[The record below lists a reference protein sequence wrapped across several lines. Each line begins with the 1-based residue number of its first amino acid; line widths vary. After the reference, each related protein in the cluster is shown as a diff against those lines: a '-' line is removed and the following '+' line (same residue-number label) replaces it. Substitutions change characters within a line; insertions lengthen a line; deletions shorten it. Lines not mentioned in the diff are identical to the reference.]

1 MQLAKLITLK
11 KIKTLHYL
19 FSTILVLF
27 LFAFAPVSAQDN
39 SPYTRFGI
47 GDLTPLS
54 HMLTRGM
61 GGISAAYA
69 DPTSIN
75 FNNPASY
82 AYFQGFREA
91 KTKKLVSGRA
101 ILDVGMDFE
110 SRTLLQSSPA
120 KKFVTGNALF
130 SYIQVGVPLKNN
142 WGLSFGLRPISRIS
156 YKLFRTE
163 RLKDP
168 LTGLPIDSA
177 ITNFTGDGG
186 AYLVSVGTGIDVFH
200 RQDSSKAYMDEKLSF
215 GVNAGFLFGKKDYST
230 RRTFLND
237 TVNYLQGNFETK
249 TNFSD
254 LFITA
259 GLMYK
264 MPIDTFKKISLNA
277 GVYGNWGQK
286 ISATQDVF
294 RETFLFNET
303 LGEVRLDS
311 VFDKR
316 NVKGTIVLPASYTI
330 GFAIQK
336 PVILVKDRKEGGW
349 MIGADFSMNNWNQYR
364 FYEQR
369 DSVQSNWEIRVGGQ
383 ISPVPAR
390 NYFSN
395 VTYRAGI
402 YYGPDYIKVG
412 QKMNRFGATFGMGLP
427 VALSRQA
434 PNQYTVINVAF
445 EYNKRGNNNNI
456 LRENMFRFSLGFSL
470 SDLWF
475 GKRKYE

>member
-1 MQLAKLITLK
+1 MQLVKLITPK
-11 KIKTLHYL
+11 KIKTLHCL
-19 FSTILVLF
+19 FTTILVL
-27 LFAFAPVSAQDN
+27 LFSCFSPVLAQDN
-39 SPYTRFGI
+39 SPYSRFGI
-47 GDLTPLS
+47 GDLTPQS
-54 HMLTRGM
+54 HLLTRGM

-69 DPTSIN
+69 DLTSIN

-82 AYFQGFREA
+82 SYFQGFREA
-91 KTKKLVSGRA
+91 KSKKLVSGRA

-110 SRTLLQSSPA
+110 SRTLHQTSPV
-120 KKFVTGNALF
+120 KKFVAGNALF
-130 SYIQVGVPLKNN
+130 SYIQVGVPLKPN
-142 WGLSFGLRPISRIS
+142 WGLSFGLRPLSRIS
-156 YKLFRTE
+156 YKIYRNE

-168 LTGLPIDSA
+168 LTGQPIDSA

-186 AYLVSVGTGIDVFH
+186 AYLASVGTGFDIFH
-200 RQDSSKAYMDEKLSF
+200 RQDSSRAYMDQKLSF

-237 TVNYLQGNFETK
+237 TVDYVQGNYETK

-264 MPIDTFKKISLNA
+264 MPVDTFKKISLSV
-277 GVYGNWGQK
+277 GLYGNWGQK
-286 ISATQDVF
+286 ISATQDIF
-294 RETFLFNET
+294 RETFRFDES

-311 VFDKR
+311 VYDKR
-316 NVKGTIVLPASYTI
+316 NVHGTIVIPASYTF
-330 GFAIQK
+330 GFALQK
-336 PVILVKDRKEGGW
+336 PVIMIKDRKEGGW
-349 MIGADFSMNNWNQYR
+349 MVGADFSMNNWNQYR
-364 FYEQR
+364 FYGQV
-369 DSVQSNWEIRVGGQ
+369 DSVKSNWEVRIGGQ
-383 ISPVPAR
+383 ITPIPAR

-402 YYGPDYIKVG
+402 YFGPDYIKVG
-412 QKMNRFGATFGMGLP
+412 QKMTRFGATFGMGLP

-434 PNQYTVINVAF
+434 PNQFSVINVAL

-456 LRENMFRFSLGFSL
+456 LRENMFRFSLGLSL

-475 GKRKYE
+475 AKRKYE